1 MTAYASGTGA
11 TFPNVILP
19 DWGSIAAKAVVQTGA
34 RFISWNPLVTH
45 SQRTSYEQYALEN
58 QEWIQNSPNYTKAL
72 SYLNISTPSS
82 ISVHNEE
89 TGERIP
95 EGVHDLY
102 CPVAQIGT

>member
-19 DWGSIAAKAVVQTGA
+19 DWGSIVAKAIVQTGA
-34 RFISWNPLVTH
+34 RFICWNPLVTH
-45 SQRTSYEQYALEN
+45 ANRVSFERYALDN
-58 QEWIQNSPNYTKAL
+58 QEWIQNSPNYTKSL
-72 SYLNISTPSS
+72 SHLNISFPPS

-95 EGVHDLY
+95 EGVRDLY